1 MVSELSS
8 ENVEGVLSDCL
19 YTDAELKESGGETP
33 EGTIIVEG
41 IHRSFGLHPGR
52 VQTHEDEIARML
64 DELPDTFKESGGG
77 GWSFLNA
84 CNDKH
89 DRQWTSFHKTMDAL
103 FVLGMAIR
111 KVKCLMPRE
120 VWSLMP
126 GGMPYYIILNKPEP
140 V

>member
-52 VQTHEDEIARML
+52 VQTHEDEIAQML

-77 GWSFLNA
+77 GWSFLMISMIGSGQVSI
-84 CNDKH
+84 
-89 DRQWTSFHKTMDAL
+89 RQWTRSSFW
-103 FVLGMAIR
+103 
-111 KVKCLMPRE
+111 
-120 VWSLMP
+120 VWLSE
-126 GGMPYYIILNKPEP
+126 K
-140 V
+140 